1 MNVEELYD
9 KCIQLDGI
17 RKDKQQ
23 EYSKN
28 RISIAKEKRR
38 AELLEMARATVIK
51 IGEDTQNEIKN
62 YIEET
67 ITFAIQTV
75 YGEQFKFV
83 VNFNYDKRDQFE
95 IQFFINRNG
104 ILLEP
109 RKNTISGGLTDV
121 CAFSLRMVLFS
132 LEDEIIGI
140 IILDEP
146 FKNVSKSFI
155 PLVSQMVK
163 ELSDLLELQLIIC
176 SHTDE
181 IIELADQIIQ
191 L

>member
-28 RISIAKEKRR
+28 KINISKEKRK

>member
-1 MNVEELYD
+1 MNVDELYE
-9 KCIQLDGI
+9 KCLQLDGL
-17 RKDKQQ
+17 KKHSQM
-23 EYSKN
+23 EFTKN
-28 RISIAKEKRR
+28 RIGISREKRR
-38 AELLEMARATVIK
+38 IELLEMAKATVIK
-51 IGEDTQNEIKN
+51 IGEDTQKEIKK

-67 ITFAIQTV
+67 VTFAVQTV
-75 YGEQFKFV
+75 YGEQYNFV
-83 VNFNYDKRDQFE
+83 VEFNYDKRDQFE

-109 RKNTISGGLTDV
+109 RKDTISGGLTDV

-132 LEDEIIGI
+132 LEEEVIGI

-163 ELSDLLELQLIIC
+163 ELSDLLELQLILC